1 MRSFRRTV
9 LARKQV
15 LVEERDGQ
23 IQRELLKDTDTIAL
37 YKSMRECLI
46 YLTHLDPND
55 TEEIMN
61 TKLAR
66 QVCTALRRPPM
77 MLSVS

>member
-1 MRSFRRTV
+1 M
-9 LARKQV
+9 

-46 YLTHLDPND
+46 YLTHLDPSD

-66 QVCTALRRPPM
+66 QVRTAL
-77 MLSVS
+77 